1 MHSSSVRHYKI
12 KYIKESNNH
21 CNLKNM
27 FYLLFV
33 YLFIAFCWFFIV
45 ACGLSLGAV
54 NACSSLVAV
63 RSLLFVATSLVAEH
77 GLKDAY
83 RLR

>member
-1 MHSSSVRHYKI
+1 MHSSSVRLYKI

-21 CNLKNM
+21 YNLKNM

-45 ACGLSLGAV
+45 PCGLSLGSA
-54 NACSSLVAV
+54 NGCSSLVAV
-63 RSLLFVATSLVAEH
+63 CDLLFVVTSLVAEH